1 MKNKPGSS
9 KDIKDF
15 ETLLLKKSVQHIF
28 EAYYRL
34 IRENK
39 LSDHANFMNI
49 KDECVVCE
57 ILNVD
62 LSGQKRNLFQKPQ
75 EIADVILIRIC
86 PRVI

>member
-1 MKNKPGSS
+1 MKNKPRSS
-9 KDIKDF
+9 KDTKDF

-39 LSDHANFMNI
+39 LSDHAKFMNI

-62 LSGQKRNLFQKPQ
+62 LSGQKRNLFPKPQ
-75 EIADVILIRIC
+75 EIADAILIRIC